1 MSNIEP
7 YIIIGQEIA
16 NIEIGSIK
24 KPKFFKITSG
34 ERQKKSLLYHA
45 KIGQEYFVYKLNTIN
60 RKSGT
65 LKCAVQ
71 GCFAKAYT
79 KIQPDLIIE
88 VADGKKR
95 PNGTT
100 RKAFKV
106 DYSNPRMRNLDS
118 YDFYEKCSP
127 NHNHPAQVEKGAKGL
142 FTAVKKDLR
151 EQIGLLSVASG
162 RSEVETVLRAMQLRA
177 QYGCGAQSQIVGK
190 KSNEHKSAHDKIA
203 RSRGY
208 QSLDAYTVPPEF
220 TEISFTNYEN
230 LGFPRSE
237 KFYQG
242 RTANCE

>member
-45 KIGQEYFVYKLNTIN
+45 KIGQEYFIYKLNTIN

-106 DYSNPRMRNLDS
+106 DYSNPRMRDLES

-127 NHNHPAQVEKGAKGL
+127 NHNQAESKSACFL
-142 FTAVKKDLR
+142 LLLDAVKLKLCFEQCNFDLNTDVR
-151 EQIGLLSVASG
+151 LNHRLL
-162 RSEVETVLRAMQLRA
+162 EE
-177 QYGCGAQSQIVGK
+177 K
-190 KSNEHKSAHDKIA
+190 K
-203 RSRGY
+203 
-208 QSLDAYTVPPEF
+208 
-220 TEISFTNYEN
+220 
-230 LGFPRSE
+230 
-237 KFYQG
+237 
-242 RTANCE
+242 RT

>member
-1 MSNIEP
+1 M
-7 YIIIGQEIA
+7 
-16 NIEIGSIK
+16 
-24 KPKFFKITSG
+24 
-34 ERQKKSLLYHA
+34 
-45 KIGQEYFVYKLNTIN
+45 
-60 RKSGT
+60 
-65 LKCAVQ
+65 KCAVQ